1 MFFRFIYY
9 IYSHSPPSPFYFHR
23 HYYFLLPSSSSS
35 RNALGVLTTLSR
47 REWAVVRD
55 TIESYSTNN
64 ETSLDIVDGALFV
77 LVIDNV
83 APNSISE
90 AAANMLHGTYDLRSE
105 EGSIEY
111 QVSLMAYGNK
121 KQRF

>member
-1 MFFRFIYY
+1 
-9 IYSHSPPSPFYFHR
+9 
-23 HYYFLLPSSSSS
+23 
-35 RNALGVLTTLSR
+35 
-47 REWAVVRD
+47 VRD

-83 APNSISE
+83 ASNSISE

-111 QVSLMAYGNK
+111 QVSSDGILV
-121 KQRF
+121 